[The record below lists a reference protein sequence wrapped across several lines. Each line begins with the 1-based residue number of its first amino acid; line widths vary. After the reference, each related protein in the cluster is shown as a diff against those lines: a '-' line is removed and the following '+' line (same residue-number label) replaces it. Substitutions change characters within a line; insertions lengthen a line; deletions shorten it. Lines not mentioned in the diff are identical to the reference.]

1 MFISKFKQ
9 WLDDIDPY
17 GMQRIALQKALF
29 IATAS
34 VYVYWLFRPVN
45 FQSFIIPF
53 IVLPF
58 YESPAISSFAEKERL
73 LIFIALGII
82 LITVSFYLVSPFTGT
97 FFFFS
102 VFVLMLTYF
111 SVLKYFYAL
120 KPLAMFLIVTGSL
133 ILGTNPPANLQVAY
147 SLISSIALTMITALI
162 CLRIFPNRYLLV
174 WNKTMQQFIYSL
186 EEDIEYAIKQIP
198 KSSVEEIT
206 QISIVRSYRKL
217 IPFKYLRQAYRIS
230 INLRNI
236 QFCLASLYFEKKNE
250 VFWYA
255 VKANLESLRLK
266 MKTYTPC
273 GLPQIP
279 IEPETNLQH
288 YTRSCLRQVFI
299 NWDKL
304 CYLQQQ

>member
-9 WLDDIDPY
+9 WLDEIDPY

-29 IATAS
+29 IATVI
-34 VYVYWLFRPVN
+34 VYIYWLFRPIN
-45 FQSFIIPF
+45 FRSFVIPF
-53 IVLPF
+53 IILPF
-58 YESPAISSFAEKERL
+58 YESPEISSFAEKERL
-73 LIFIALGII
+73 LIFIALGMI
-82 LITVSFYLVSPFTGT
+82 LITVSFYLVFPFTGT

-102 VFVLMLTYF
+102 VFVLTLTYF

-120 KPLAMFLIVTGSL
+120 KPLTMFLIVPGSL

-147 SLISSIALTMITALI
+147 SLISSIALAMITALI

-174 WNKTMQQFIYSL
+174 WNKATQQFIYSL
-186 EEDIEYAIKQIP
+186 EEDIEYAIKHIP

-217 IPFKYLRQAYRIS
+217 IPFKYLRQVYRVS

-250 VFWYA
+250 VFWHA
-255 VKANLESLRLK
+255 VKANLKSLRLK

-273 GLPQIP
+273 GLPQMP
-279 IEPETNLQH
+279 TEPETNLQH
-288 YTRSCLRQVFI
+288 YTRACLRQVFI